1 LEKLQNPSPP
11 KSPVE
16 ALSAHRADHQ
26 LVQDV
31 LRGDPE
37 ARERLAARLGCIGRM
52 LNACNRAVGGGLSDE
67 ELLDLAQD
75 TVAKVLAKLPTYLG
89 AAALESWVF
98 VFCRGEL
105 LKTLARRRTRA
116 ALLDDPDAQL
126 AAPEALETS
135 SERHEDLLRCLGKLP
150 AADARVV
157 ILKHFEELPFAQIS
171 TRVGDGLSAIK
182 SRYYR
187 ALVQLRECLSR
198 AERKRPA

>member
-1 LEKLQNPSPP
+1 MEQLRNPSPP

-16 ALSAHRADHQ
+16 ATPAHRADHR
-26 LVQDV
+26 LVQEV

-52 LNACNRAVGGGLSDE
+52 LGACNRSVGGGLNDE

-105 LKTLARRRTRA
+105 LKALARRRTHA
-116 ALLDDPDAQL
+116 GLLDDPDAQF
-126 AAPEALETS
+126 AAPAALEAC

-157 ILKHFEELPFAQIS
+157 NLKHFEELPFADIS
-171 TRVGDGLSAIK
+171 TRVGDGLSAVK

-198 AERKRPA
+198 AERKRSA